1 MNSKSILWIGILFS
15 TIFIIFCIVTK
26 YDQISPNIPKIT
38 VIESTTKAKTKP
50 LFIEEPIE
58 VLNKEQNTSK
68 DLQTLLKNKPISFEK
83 ESAKLSKEGKV
94 ALDEVI
100 KLIKDPNNTVL
111 YISTDTDS
119 KKNLTLTKQRANS
132 VKEYLSNKGI
142 KIKNKRVE
150 TTLQKDTK

>member
-26 YDQISPNIPKIT
+26 YNQISPNIPKIT

-50 LFIEEPIE
+50 LFIKEPIE

-119 KKNLTLTKQRANS
+119 KKNLTLTKQRAKS

-142 KIKNKRVE
+142 KIKDKKVE